1 MILSRILTTNVKS
14 MLLPLFGVLV
24 LLGIIVSAGYFA
36 ASKLFELFTGVT
48 DIVAKPSKIF
58 AKIFE
63 LKRYTYNLIKR
74 NYNFF
79 FIRIFF
85 VEWEKALMGLQL
97 IAIFT
102 KIYINNIW
110 NIYSS
115 KYTIWTH
122 FIKQMVIFY
131 ERFEFLL
138 YVLYNYNMMLLF
150 FLKFW
155 INFILLINFNFFVQ
169 YQQRQVSLGTK

>member
-1 MILSRILTTNVKS
+1 MTTNVKS

-85 VEWEKALMGLQL
+85 VE
-97 IAIFT
+97 
-102 KIYINNIW
+102 
-110 NIYSS
+110 
-115 KYTIWTH
+115 
-122 FIKQMVIFY
+122 
-131 ERFEFLL
+131 
-138 YVLYNYNMMLLF
+138 
-150 FLKFW
+150 
-155 INFILLINFNFFVQ
+155 
-169 YQQRQVSLGTK
+169 